1 MENTKEGLT
10 VEQEKRVVINN
21 EYEAFTGK
29 KFWTK
34 PVRHGDVAF
43 ASWEYQIWLEN
54 ELVKAR
60 ESVLT
65 VPSIPLTEDLKS
77 DEQMRTVLPGT
88 KMSEKKNVSGKP
100 PLSEGHI
107 CFERGHAMYEVF
119 KFKNA
124 ANGHSSEWGQ
134 HKCSRCGY
142 EENWQYDFV

>member
-1 MENTKEGLT
+1 MTKSPMKLDEAIIHMKQVGKLCL
-10 VEQEKRVVINN
+10 QGID
-21 EYEAFTGK
+21 YEALSILI
-29 KFWTK
+29 
-34 PVRHGDVAF
+34 A
-43 ASWEYQIWLEN
+43 AECE
-54 ELVKAR
+54 KAH
-60 ESVLT
+60 
-65 VPSIPLTEDLKS
+65 P
-77 DEQMRTVLPGT
+77 QTVLPGT

-107 CFERGHAMYEVF
+107 CFERGHSMYEVF

>member
-1 MENTKEGLT
+1 MENLICCFILAIVG
-10 VEQEKRVVINN
+10 
-21 EYEAFTGK
+21 A
-29 KFWTK
+29 
-34 PVRHGDVAF
+34 
-43 ASWEYQIWLEN
+43 
-54 ELVKAR
+54 
-60 ESVLT
+60 VLIEVWNT
-65 VPSIPLTEDLKS
+65 RAIVQAVLAVP
-77 DEQMRTVLPGT
+77 